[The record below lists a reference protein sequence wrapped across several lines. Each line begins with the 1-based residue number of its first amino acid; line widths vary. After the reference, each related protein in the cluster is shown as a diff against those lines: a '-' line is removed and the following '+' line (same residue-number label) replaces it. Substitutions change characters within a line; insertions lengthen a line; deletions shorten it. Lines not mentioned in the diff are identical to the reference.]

1 MYADINDFIADL
13 DRRRLLSR
21 IRERENPDLEIAA
34 VTDRTC
40 KLPGGGPG
48 LLFEQPPGSTSRS
61 PPISLDPPNG
71 CASRSARRRS
81 TRWLKRSTR

>member
-21 IRERENPDLEIAA
+21 IRERVDPDLEIAA

-48 LLFEQPPGSTSRS
+48 LLFEQANRVRHPGRHQ
-61 PPISLDPPNG
+61 SL
-71 CASRSARRRS
+71 
-81 TRWLKRSTR
+81 WLD